1 VQYEDAHIQF
11 FHRALELRSELFG
24 LFLILRDA
32 QNVLALGA
40 NELFQSVALPRRGRS
55 MQPCLSGQLDLLE
68 CAARLRQTTLSDD
81 MVEDAQEQP
90 RHVPLHSLQLVRTGL
105 RDRVRDSCE

>member
-1 VQYEDAHIQF
+1 VHYGDAHIKF
-11 FHRALELRSELFG
+11 FHRAVELRSELFR

-40 NELFQSVALPRRGRS
+40 NELLQSVALLRRGRS
-55 MQPCLSGQLDLLE
+55 MQPCLSGQFDLLE
-68 CAARLRQTTLSDD
+68 CAARLRQTTLSDG

-90 RHVPLHSLQLVRTGL
+90 RYVPLHSLQLVWTDL
-105 RDRVRDSCE
+105 EDRVRDSCE